1 MRKEVF
7 MVTVKL
13 ADTGLEADVL
23 ESLPTLAGLKDAYR
37 TRQQADALLVPLWY
51 GSIGNPLV
59 RALAIQARYGRVVR
73 TDELGRLHTRMPV
86 SGYAFVTGDPRD
98 NRYYPRNDPMR
109 PGQDRYD
116 WYTDQNDNGIQY
128 GFLKE

>member
-1 MRKEVF
+1 

-23 ESLPTLAGLKDAYR
+23 EALPALEGLSDAYKA
-37 TRQQADALLVPLWY
+37 RQRADALLVPVWY

-59 RALAIQARYGRVVR
+59 RALAIQARYGQVVR
-73 TDELGRLHTRMPV
+73 TDSLGRLHTRMPV
-86 SGYAFVTGDPRD
+86 SGYAFVTGDPKD
-98 NRYYPRNDPMR
+98 NRYYARNDPMR

-116 WYTDQNDNGIQY
+116 WYADQNDNGIQY